1 VRKAQLMNYEAFRA
15 MYEGRNAQ
23 LFHPTTAII
32 TWMSHPAQP
41 SFVWQLYHYDMEP
54 NASLFAV
61 RSAGEMVHI
70 QFNESTSE
78 LQVINNL
85 PDAFNGGTAHV
96 TIYNLDGSV
105 AYEHDSPVNAPAA
118 TATSLGP
125 VEFPARLSDVHFIK
139 ADLKDSTGKL
149 VSTNFYWRAAP
160 EHQDDLT
167 DLNKLSTVTLE
178 SQIARK
184 DADGKCRITVTLKNT
199 SSNIALMAHVQL
211 RRKKSG
217 ERVLPVFYDGNYV
230 SLVPNEQRTIT
241 MEADAAELNG
251 EDALVMVDGWNTTV
265 AGSTSKGVALAPNVD
280 AQPGHWPETG
290 LPFQTEGLR

>member
-1 VRKAQLMNYEAFRA
+1 

-61 RSAGEMVHI
+61 RSAGEIVHI
-70 QFNESTSE
+70 QFNEATGE
-78 LQVINNL
+78 LQVINNM
-85 PDAFNGGTAHV
+85 PDAFDGGTAHV
-96 TIYNLDGSV
+96 AIYNLDGSV
-105 AYEHDSPVNAPAA
+105 AYEHDSPVTAPPA

-125 VEFPARLSDVHFIK
+125 VEFPATLSSVHFIK
-139 ADLKDSTGKL
+139 ADLRDSTGKI

-160 EHQDDLT
+160 EHPDDLT
-167 DLNKLSTVTLE
+167 DLNKLPAVTLE

-184 DADGKCRITVTLKNT
+184 DADGKCQVTVTLKNT
-199 SSNIALMAHVQL
+199 SGGIALMTHVQL

-217 ERVLPVFYDGNYV
+217 DRVLPVYYDGNYI
-230 SLVPNEQRTIT
+230 SLAPNEQRTIT
-241 MEADAAELNG
+241 IEADVSELNS
-251 EDALVMVDGWNTTV
+251 EDALVLVDGWNATV
-265 AGSTSKGVALAPNVD
+265 APASAKGFAIGPNVD
-280 AQPGHWPETG
+280 AQPSHSPETG